1 MKRTFLFLLICLLVN
16 SSYSQTYN
24 FEFSISDFSIVEN
37 NGKHMIGYPTSFDVT
52 NNTCEPILPSCVKN
66 ILLPPNKK
74 VSNYSVT
81 YTATNWQ
88 TNIDLEAMPMMHPT
102 DGGDYVDVPCSY
114 DLKVYPDSIVRY
126 GRVCTIDN
134 YRYASFVITPFVYDA
149 TIGLLSFVNQVNITL
164 ELTDATE
171 SYNAPTQNKVI
182 KQIVHNPNDVD
193 LYYQQS
199 RNQTSTTQN
208 IDYLIIT
215 ADSLKNSFE
224 PLRIWKTQK
233 GVYTKIITLSEIYSN
248 YNGATPQLKI
258 KRCIQDYYDNHG
270 LKWVL
275 LGGDDVI
282 IPCVKAYAKYIAK
295 DQWGVIVE
303 TTEETIPADIFY
315 TCFDGAF
322 DWNAN
327 GNDTIGEL
335 TDNVILDQVVNIS
348 RLPIKTNAHI
358 QTYVSKLLKY
368 EQTPKMTDPS
378 MLVCAQK
385 LWNYKSGTGYSDAH
399 LKSNIFINSITPYW
413 DGRIVRFYD
422 TYTDF
427 EGGAN
432 YQLNSSNLTKQLSD
446 NYNFLHFATHG
457 NTNIW
462 ALEEGYYFSS
472 TVNNIAESN
481 PIVIVTMACNT
492 NAFDNDEPCLSEAF
506 IRKAKGG
513 AIAYLGSSRFA
524 WESATFNNLGAS
536 FSINKK
542 FFSNLFTGVSNHFS
556 EIVKLV
562 KQHYQSSAY
571 SYENTYRWL
580 LFSNNAIGDAELPI
594 FTTIPNKFEN
604 VRFERIGT
612 DIMINTGDIDNCVI
626 TISNIGNGGEYY
638 CTYKNT
644 SSAVFTNVPND
655 YRIVITKD
663 NYVPYI
669 IERDCYIA
677 SEVIIADRIIEG
689 CANTL
694 IGDKDLELYQMNQAQ
709 ANIGNMG
716 SNIDG
721 YPISLGQVRILTD
734 GLLRVYNEGTVTI
747 EKLRMEKGS
756 ELYIHNKED

>member
-1 MKRTFLFLLICLLVN
+1 MKRTFLFLLTCLFIN
-16 SSYSQTYN
+16 ISYSQTYN
-24 FEFSISDFSIVEN
+24 FEFSISDFSIIEN
-37 NGKHMIGYPTSFDVT
+37 NGKHVINHPTGFDIV
-52 NNTCEPILPSCVKN
+52 NNTCDPMLPSCVKN

-88 TNIDLEAMPMMHPT
+88 TNIDLEAMPIMYPT
-102 DGGDYVDVPCSY
+102 DGSDYSDVPCSY
-114 DLKVYPDSIVRY
+114 DLRVYPDSIVKY

-134 YRYASFVITPFVYDA
+134 YRYASFVITPFVYNA
-149 TIGLLSFVNQVNITL
+149 TIGALSFINQVNITL
-164 ELTDATE
+164 ELADITE
-171 SYNAPTQNKVI
+171 NYNFPTQNRVI
-182 KQIVHNPNDVD
+182 KRIVHNPDDVD
-193 LYYQQS
+193 LFYPENSQ
-199 RNQTSTTQN
+199 RTSTQN

-233 GVYTKIITLSEIYSN
+233 GVYTKIIALSEVYSN

-258 KRCIQDYYDNHG
+258 KRCIQDYYNNHG

-282 IPCVKAYAKYIAK
+282 IPCVIANVKYIVWDMLGEIK
-295 DQWGVIVE
+295 QK
-303 TTEETIPADIFY
+303 TEETIPTDMFY
-315 TCFDGAF
+315 ACFDGAF

-348 RLPIKTNAHI
+348 RLPIRTNAHI
-358 QTYVSKLLKY
+358 QTYISKLLKY
-368 EQTPKMTDPS
+368 EQTPKITDSS
-378 MLVCAQK
+378 MLLCARK
-385 LWNYKSGTGYSDAH
+385 LDRYQDGTGYSDAH
-399 LKSNIFINSITPYW
+399 LKSNVLINNIASYW
-413 DGRIVRFYD
+413 AGRMVRFYD

-432 YQLNSSNLTKQLSD
+432 YQLNSNNLTEQLSN

-457 NTNIW
+457 NTDIW
-462 ALEEGYYFSS
+462 TLEEGHYFSN

-481 PIVIVTMACNT
+481 PMVIVTTACKT
-492 NAFDNDEPCLSEAF
+492 NAFDIAEPCLSEAF
-506 IRKAKGG
+506 IRKDKGG
-513 AIAYLGSSRFA
+513 AIAYLGGSRSS
-524 WESATFNNLGAS
+524 WETTNFNYLGPS
-536 FSINKK
+536 YLITER
-542 FFSNLFTGVSNHFS
+542 FFSNLFTGVSNRFS

-562 KQHYQSSAY
+562 KQHYQSNAY
-571 SYENTYRWL
+571 TYGNTYRWL

-604 VRFERIGT
+604 VKFERIGT
-612 DIMINTGDIDNCVI
+612 DIMINTGDIDSCVI

-644 SSAVFTNVPND
+644 SSAVFTDVPND

-663 NYVPYI
+663 NYVPYV
-669 IERDCYIA
+669 IERDCYLA
-677 SEVIIADRIIEG
+677 SEVIVADRIIEG

-709 ANIGNMG
+709 VNVGNMG
-716 SNIDG
+716 GNIEG
-721 YPISLGQVRILTD
+721 YPVSLGQVRIMAD

-747 EKLRMEKGS
+747 EKLRMDKGS